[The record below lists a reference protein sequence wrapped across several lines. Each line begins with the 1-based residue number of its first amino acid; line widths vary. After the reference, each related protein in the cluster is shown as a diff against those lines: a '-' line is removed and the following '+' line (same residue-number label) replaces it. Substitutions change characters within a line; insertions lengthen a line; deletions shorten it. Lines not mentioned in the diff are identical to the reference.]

1 MHSGQHNTYLPS
13 CQHCY
18 THFETENG
26 VSCHL
31 AQKHSC
37 HEKEAQQLAAVSRNL
52 FDAHAHIEQT
62 RRVSP
67 DREEIPY
74 DYDMMPLDA
83 EMDTDINYHLLAMP
97 DIPPP
102 PPPEYVTQDEDEND
116 RYVEDYDGVA
126 GMPMS
131 DVVQPTRF
139 EFLARNIPLDNSS
152 FGPFVDE
159 KEWDL
164 VKWIMK
170 SLGKGTT
177 DELLKT
183 DFVHERE
190 PSFHNAHK
198 LYQIIDSL
206 PDSTAWKCDFI
217 KVKGDVMNLN
227 GTPMT
232 ETYPLWQRD
241 AIEIIQEL
249 IGNPTICNDIVY
261 FPERA
266 YTDAQGTCRI
276 YNELWTTD
284 WWWDKQSMLPEGVTI
299 VLVIIVLDETQLSTF
314 SGDKTAWP
322 VYLTIGNIAK
332 NIRLKPSTHATVI
345 LGYLPKVKF
354 QCFEGSSDDEA
365 RSRIWNFFHH
375 CMRVL
380 LVPLIEAG
388 ENGIEMLCADG
399 FSQIVFPILAAYVA
413 DYPEQCLPMYPPFWA
428 DLPHCNIFAAITPDL
443 LHQLHKGVFKDHL
456 VSWCLMTASG
466 GELDARFKCV
476 PAFTGLR
483 QFKKGITSIT
493 QWTGKEHKQMQ
504 RVFVALVSGCIPA
517 WLLCITRAL
526 VNFIFYARFQSHT
539 TDSLHAMQAALNLFH
554 ADIDKVVENGIC
566 KDMELP
572 KFASLVH
579 YCEAIMALGTVDSF
593 NTEWSERQH
602 IETKEG
608 FRASNRRNPFA
619 QITIRLT
626 RRDKMHLFESYV
638 SWKKKTAQRAD
649 IMYLDDENKDDD
661 NRDEDEDDEKELR
674 KDREND
680 NTPFSSA
687 PMGGQSYYLLAK
699 HCPYPHKLIHDI
711 IINHKAPLLLTALE
725 DFLRTWN
732 TNYQTPLDVHT
743 LAVYKGMT
751 IRLPKIQQDIKR
763 QMSIRAIPAVPKCP
777 DYVGHPDFFDT
788 VL

>member
-1 MHSGQHNTYLPS
+1 

-26 VSCHL
+26 VSRHL

-37 HEKEAQQLAAVSRNL
+37 REKEAQRLAAVSRNL

-62 RRVSP
+62 RRISP

-97 DIPPP
+97 DVPPP
-102 PPPEYVTQDEDEND
+102 PPPEYATQDEDGND

-164 VKWIMK
+164 AKWIMK

-183 DFVHERE
+183 DFVRERE
-190 PSFHNAHK
+190 PSFHNARK

-217 KVKGDVMNLN
+217 KVEGDVMNLN

-232 ETYPLWQRD
+232 EMYLLWRHN

-249 IGNPTICNDIVY
+249 IGNPTFHNDIAY
-261 FPERA
+261 FPE
-266 YTDAQGTCRI
+266 
-276 YNELWTTD
+276 
-284 WWWDKQSMLPEGVTI
+284 
-299 VLVIIVLDETQLSTF
+299 LVVGQT
-314 SGDKTAWP
+314 
-322 VYLTIGNIAK
+322 
-332 NIRLKPSTHATVI
+332 
-345 LGYLPKVKF
+345 
-354 QCFEGSSDDEA
+354 
-365 RSRIWNFFHH
+365 
-375 CMRVL
+375 
-380 LVPLIEAG
+380 EAG

-399 FSQIVFPILAAYVA
+399 FSRIVFPILATYVA
-413 DYPEQCLPMYPPFWA
+413 DYPKQCLVTCCKSFRCPKCVVPQAELASKKKYLLREPDKTLELLRQNAEPFRINAPAAFITQGLQPMYPPFWV

-483 QFKKGITSIT
+483 QFKKGITSVT

-504 RVFVALVSGCIPA
+504 RVFVALVSGCILA
-517 WLLCITRAL
+517 WLLRITRAL
-526 VNFIFYARFQSHT
+526 VDFIFYARFQSHT
-539 TDSLHAMQAALNLFH
+539 TDSLHTMQAALNLFH
-554 ADIDKVVENGIC
+554 ADMDKVVENGIC

-593 NTEWSERQH
+593 NTEWSEQQH

-638 SWKKKTAQRAD
+638 SWKKKTAQRAE
-649 IMYLDDENKDDD
+649 IMYLDDENEDDN
-661 NRDEDEDDEKELR
+661 NRDEDEDDEKEFM

-711 IINHKAPLLLTALE
+711 IIDHKAPLLLTALE
-725 DFLRTWN
+725 DFLRTRN
-732 TNYQTPLDVHT
+732 ANYQTPLDVHT

-751 IRLPKIQQDIKR
+751 IRLPKIRQDI
-763 QMSIRAIPAVPKCP
+763 C
-777 DYVGHPDFFDT
+777 
-788 VL
+788 

>member
-1 MHSGQHNTYLPS
+1 MRQGQHNTYLPS

-26 VSCHL
+26 VSHHL

-37 HEKEAQQLAAVSRNL
+37 REKEAQRLAAVSQNL

-67 DREEIPY
+67 DGEEIPY

-102 PPPEYVTQDEDEND
+102 PPPEYATQDEDEND

-164 VKWIMK
+164 AKWIMK

-183 DFVHERE
+183 DFDRERE
-190 PSFHNAHK
+190 PSFHNA
-198 LYQIIDSL
+198 Q
-206 PDSTAWKCDFI
+206 
-217 KVKGDVMNLN
+217 
-227 GTPMT
+227 
-232 ETYPLWQRD
+232 
-241 AIEIIQEL
+241 L
-249 IGNPTICNDIVY
+249 IGNPTFRNDIAY

-266 YTDAQGTCRI
+266 YTNAQGTCQI
-276 YNELWTTD
+276 YDELWTAD
-284 WWWDKQSMLPEGVTI
+284 WWWDKQSMLPEGATI
-299 VLVIIVLDETQLSTF
+299 VLVIIASDETQLSTF

-354 QCFEGSSDDEA
+354 QCFEGGSDDEA
-365 RSRIWNFFHH
+365 RSCIWNFFHH

-388 ENGIEMLCADG
+388 ENAIKMLCADG
-399 FSQIVFPILAAYVA
+399 FSWIVFPILAAYVA
-413 DYPEQCLPMYPPFWA
+413 DYPEQCLVTCCKSFRCPKCVVPQAELASKKKYPLWEPDKTLELLRRNAEPFRINAPAAFITQGLRPMYPPFWA

-456 VSWCLMTASG
+456 VSWCLTTASG
-466 GELDARFKCV
+466 GELDTRFNH
-476 PAFTGLR
+476 PFHH
-483 QFKKGITSIT
+483 F
-493 QWTGKEHKQMQ
+493 
-504 RVFVALVSGCIPA
+504 P
-517 WLLCITRAL
+517 
-526 VNFIFYARFQSHT
+526 
-539 TDSLHAMQAALNLFH
+539 SLST
-554 ADIDKVVENGIC
+554 
-566 KDMELP
+566 P
-572 KFASLVH
+572 
-579 YCEAIMALGTVDSF
+579 
-593 NTEWSERQH
+593 
-602 IETKEG
+602 
-608 FRASNRRNPFA
+608 
-619 QITIRLT
+619 
-626 RRDKMHLFESYV
+626 
-638 SWKKKTAQRAD
+638 
-649 IMYLDDENKDDD
+649 MY
-661 NRDEDEDDEKELR
+661 
-674 KDREND
+674 
-680 NTPFSSA
+680 
-687 PMGGQSYYLLAK
+687 Q
-699 HCPYPHKLIHDI
+699 
-711 IINHKAPLLLTALE
+711 
-725 DFLRTWN
+725 
-732 TNYQTPLDVHT
+732 
-743 LAVYKGMT
+743 
-751 IRLPKIQQDIKR
+751 
-763 QMSIRAIPAVPKCP
+763 
-777 DYVGHPDFFDT
+777 
-788 VL
+788 

>member
-1 MHSGQHNTYLPS
+1 MIHNLITEYSAEVYYYLVL
-13 CQHCY
+13 QD
-18 THFETENG
+18 
-26 VSCHL
+26 V
-31 AQKHSC
+31 
-37 HEKEAQQLAAVSRNL
+37 
-52 FDAHAHIEQT
+52 
-62 RRVSP
+62 
-67 DREEIPY
+67 
-74 DYDMMPLDA
+74 
-83 EMDTDINYHLLAMP
+83 
-97 DIPPP
+97 PPP
-102 PPPEYVTQDEDEND
+102 PPPEYATQDEDGND

-164 VKWIMK
+164 AKWIMK

-183 DFVHERE
+183 DFVRERE
-190 PSFHNAHK
+190 PSFHNARK

-217 KVKGDVMNLN
+217 KVEGDVMNLN

-232 ETYPLWQRD
+232 ETYPLWRRD

-249 IGNPTICNDIVY
+249 IGNPTFRNDIAY

-276 YNELWTTD
+276 YDELWTAD
-284 WWWDKQSMLPEGVTI
+284 WWWDKQSMLPEGATI
-299 VLVIIVLDETQLSTF
+299 VPVIIASDETQLSTF

-354 QCFEGSSDDEA
+354 QCFEGGSDDEA

-388 ENGIEMLCADG
+388 ENGIEMLCVDG
-399 FSQIVFPILAAYVA
+399 FSRIVFPILAAYVA
-413 DYPEQCLPMYPPFWA
+413 DYPEQCLVTCCKSFRCPKCVVPRAELASKKKYPLREPDKTLELLRRNAEPFRINAPAAFITQGLRPMYPPFWA
-428 DLPHCNIFAAITPDL
+428 DLPHCNIFTAITPDL

-456 VSWCLMTASG
+456 VSWCLTTASG

-483 QFKKGITSIT
+483 QFKKGITSVT

-517 WLLCITRAL
+517 WLLRITRAL
-526 VNFIFYARFQSHT
+526 VDFIFYARFQSHT

-554 ADIDKVVENGIC
+554 ADMDKVVENGIR

-619 QITIRLT
+619 QITICLT

-638 SWKKKTAQRAD
+638 SWKKKTAQRAE
-649 IMYLDDENKDDD
+649 IMYLDDENEDDN
-661 NRDEDEDDEKELR
+661 NRDEDEDDEKELM

-680 NTPFSSA
+680 NTPFSSV

-711 IINHKAPLLLTALE
+711 IINHKAPLLLQFPYLIPSHPPRLSIYLITS
-725 DFLRTWN
+725 LR
-732 TNYQTPLDVHT
+732 LSIH
-743 LAVYKGMT
+743 L
-751 IRLPKIQQDIKR
+751 ISSLRLLQQ
-763 QMSIRAIPAVPKCP
+763 
-777 DYVGHPDFFDT
+777 
-788 VL
+788 